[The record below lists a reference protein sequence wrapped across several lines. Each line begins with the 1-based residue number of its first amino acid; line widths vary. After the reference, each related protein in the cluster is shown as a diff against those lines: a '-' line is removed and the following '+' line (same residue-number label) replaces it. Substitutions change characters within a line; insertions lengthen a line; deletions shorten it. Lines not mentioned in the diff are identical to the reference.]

1 MTQGKE
7 ATRETG
13 ADVAQLQREPQNP
26 HPPAAMRPASSP
38 VKSALTRA
46 RRGLSRKQAGEA
58 GKKSR
63 GTLHPNWGE
72 VSEAAAAIQGQAK
85 REPSLPPN

>member
-1 MTQGKE
+1 
-7 ATRETG
+7 
-13 ADVAQLQREPQNP
+13 
-26 HPPAAMRPASSP
+26 MRSASSP
-38 VKSALTRA
+38 VKLPLTRA

-72 VSEAAAAIQGQAK
+72 VNSAALPLTQSRIFSYWVQGSPLPKEA
-85 REPSLPPN
+85 